1 MKKSNTTH
9 SRVAVI
15 TGAGRGIGRHIS
27 QHLAEAGI
35 NIAGL
40 DVRESDL
47 QMTLSSIEK
56 HSGVRTLSQRCDVGV
71 ENDVIQS
78 IERVLQHFGR
88 IDVLVNNAGVRNVAP
103 VWETTA
109 TMWDETFSVN
119 TRGEFLCT
127 REVLRQFMLEENKGK
142 IIFVS
147 SIAGR
152 RGGKNSSAYSAS
164 KWAIRGL
171 AASVALELKG
181 TEINVT
187 TITPGR
193 TATPMSVNSENWDPE
208 LGWLDADAIAT
219 VIRMFVEM
227 PATVEIP
234 EIHLHHRSELS

>member
-1 MKKSNTTH
+1 MTKPNATH

-15 TGAGRGIGRHIS
+15 TGAGRGIGRRIS

-35 NIAGL
+35 SIAGL

-56 HSGVRTLSQRCDVGV
+56 NTGVRTLSQRCDVSV

-78 IERVLQHFGR
+78 IERVLEHFGR

-103 VWETTA
+103 VWKTTA

-119 TRGEFLCT
+119 ARGEFLCT

-171 AASVALELKG
+171 AASVALELKE
-181 TEINVT
+181 TEISVT

-193 TATPMSVNSENWDPE
+193 TATPMAMDSENWDPE
-208 LGWLDADAIAT
+208 LGWLDADAIAK
-219 VIRMFVEM
+219 VIGMFVEL
-227 PATVEIP
+227 PATIVIP
-234 EIHLHHRSELS
+234 EIHLFHRSELS